1 MTRLNRRSF
10 LSAAGAIPFSAWL
23 NARGLGHQ
31 PVAGPKIRYEAR
43 TAKGTEMLK
52 VYAQGVNAMMN
63 TKDGDPRSWRFQWYS
78 HFVDGDTTK
87 AKEIARIYTNANNPN
102 KATAEAM
109 WDMCQA
115 HSGQNEDYFLP
126 WHRCFV
132 WYFEQIIGSAT
143 SRPDF
148 TLPYWNYST
157 IDNTRG
163 VIPPE
168 FTKQNDPT
176 FGSLFDGKRNPGVNE
191 GQPIQGN
198 DDELLSLSALTETQ
212 YTSDQPI
219 QGFCMDLDQ
228 GLHGNVHG
236 LVGSTKNMG
245 AVPYAAQDPIFWL
258 HHCNIDRLWA
268 SWNSAGF
275 KNPQLNQIFTFVDG
289 TGTVVTANIKDFLD
303 IAPLGYSYDRL
314 EPVPGAGP
322 TVAAINVVPPRI
334 ETIARMAAKGGVM
347 LGTGKTRIPLATLPE
362 VQSLTAHFTKLAPGR
377 HTSVVVTGLSVNI
390 QPGALYALYLDLP
403 DNPTKQQLAD
413 HRLGT
418 INFFGVHS
426 SGHGEPKPHAPGG
439 PAMATKPRFYS
450 FEVTGKI
457 RALGLNKALAAEPA
471 VTIIPIGKPVT
482 DAMPLIGN
490 IELVT
495 H

>member
-1 MTRLNRRSF
+1 MNRLNRRSF
-10 LSAAGAIPFSAWL
+10 LSTAGAISLSAWL

-31 PVAGPKIRYEAR
+31 PAANPKVRYEAR
-43 TAKGTEMLK
+43 TEKGIEMLN
-52 VYAQGVNAMMN
+52 VYAQGVKTMVN

-87 AKEIARIYTNANNPN
+87 PKEIARIYPNANDPN
-102 KATAEAM
+102 KGIAEAM

-132 WYFEQIIGSAT
+132 LYFEQIIAAVT

-157 IDNTRG
+157 TDNTRG
-163 VIPPE
+163 VIPPQ
-168 FTKQNDPT
+168 FTKQNDPI
-176 FGSLFDGKRNPGVNE
+176 FGSLFDGKRNPGVND

-198 DDELLSLSALTETQ
+198 DDDLLSLSALTENQ
-212 YTSDQPI
+212 YTSDLPT

-228 GLHGNVHG
+228 GLHGNIHG
-236 LVGSTKNMG
+236 LIGNAKNMG
-245 AVPYAAQDPIFWL
+245 AVPYAALDPIFWL

-268 SWNSAGF
+268 SWNSAGY
-275 KNPQLNQIFTFVDG
+275 KNPQLDQTFTFVDG
-289 TGTVVTANIKDFLD
+289 KGTVVTANIKDFLD
-303 IAPLGYSYDRL
+303 IAPLSYAYDRL
-314 EPVPGAGP
+314 EPVPGAAP
-322 TVAAINVVPPRI
+322 AVAAMNVAPPRS
-334 ETIARMAAKGGVM
+334 ETIARMSVKGAI
-347 LGTGKTRIPLATLPE
+347 LGTGSTRIPLATEPGIL
-362 VQSLTAHFTKLAPGR
+362 SLTAHLTIPAPGR
-377 HTSVVVTGLSVNI
+377 HTYLVVSGLSVNS
-390 QPGALYALYLDLP
+390 QPGALYSLYLNLP

-426 SGHGEPKPHAPGG
+426 SAHMEPAKHPDGG
-439 PAMATKPRFYS
+439 PARDTRPRFYS
-450 FEVTGKI
+450 FEVTGKV
-457 RALGLNKALAAEPA
+457 RALGLNKALAAEPSL
-471 VTIIPIGKPVT
+471 TIIPIGKPVS
-482 DAMPLIGN
+482 DSKPVIGN

-495 H
+495 R